1 MKILHI
7 TCSPRGEQS
16 VSYRLSQRVMDRLL
30 TQHPAAQI
38 VTRDLWAEPLPHI
51 DGEYA
56 SALGGGMRDGARTA
70 NGRAMSSQA
79 LSERLIAELRD
90 ADYVVIATPM
100 HNFTVPSVLKAWL
113 DHVVRI
119 GVTFNVT
126 PEGKV
131 GTLADRPVYIA
142 VSSGG
147 YRSGERARQPD
158 FLEPYL
164 RALLP
169 TIGLK
174 NLSFL
179 SVQATAAGPETTT
192 AAFAAVERELGRQFV
207 AA

>member
-7 TCSPRGEQS
+7 TCSPRGQQS

-30 TQHPAAQI
+30 SQHPAAQI
-38 VTRDLWAEPLPHI
+38 VTRDLWAEPLPHV

-56 SALGGGMRDGARTA
+56 GALGGARNGASA
-70 NGRAMSSQA
+70 AHGRAMSSLA
-79 LSERLIAELRD
+79 LSDRLIAELRD
-90 ADYVVIATPM
+90 ADCVVIATPM
-100 HNFTVPSVLKAWL
+100 HNFTVPSALKAWL

-119 GVTFNVT
+119 GVTFNPT
-126 PEGKV
+126 REGKV

-147 YRSGERARQPD
+147 YRTGERANQPD

-164 RALLP
+164 RAILA

-174 NLSFL
+174 HPRFI
-179 SVQATAAGPETTT
+179 SVQATAAGPETAT
-192 AAFAAVERELGRQFV
+192 AAYAAVEEELNDCFAV
-207 AA
+207 A